1 MNGNSFFQTCLH
13 AILMSAFCIFFLT
26 GCQETLDSLEDGS
39 KQEISKSNE
48 DFHPHTDS
56 PVKEEKGKTFPAK
69 IVRVVDGDTVK
80 IKLANGNEETVR
92 LLLIDTPETVHPSK
106 PVQPF
111 GPEASKF
118 TKNLMPAGSTVEVE
132 TGIGERDKY
141 GRLLAYFYVDGKMVN
156 KLLLEKGLARVAY
169 VYAPN
174 TKYLDELQSI
184 QKQAQKER
192 IGIWSLEDY
201 ATSKGF
207 DDSKTIETS
216 KPKPE
221 TAEAL
226 TCTKPEIKGNINS
239 KGDKLYHIPSGQ
251 FYDITKAEEMF
262 CTEQEAQDAGFR
274 KSQR

>member
-1 MNGNSFFQTCLH
+1 MNGNSFIQTYLH
-13 AILMSAFCIFFLT
+13 AILMSAFCLFILT
-26 GCQETLDSLEDGS
+26 GCQGTVDSLGNGS
-39 KQEISKSNE
+39 TQETSKSNG
-48 DFHPHTDS
+48 DVQSSTDS
-56 PVKEEKGKTFPAK
+56 PVHEEKGETFTAK

-80 IKLANGNEETVR
+80 IKLENGNEETVR

-118 TKNLMPAGSTVEVE
+118 TKELMPAGSTVEVE

-141 GRLLAYFYVDGKMVN
+141 GRLLAYFYVNGKMVN
-156 KLLLEKGLARVAY
+156 ELLLEKGLARVAY

-174 TKYLDELQSI
+174 TKYLDELESI

-207 DDSKTIETS
+207 DDSKTDEAS
-216 KPKPE
+216 KGESTGTLACSNPK
-221 TAEAL
+221 
-226 TCTKPEIKGNINS
+226 IKGNINS
-239 KGDKLYHIPSGQ
+239 KGNKIYHLPSGQ
-251 FYDITKAEEMF
+251 YYDITKAEEMF
-262 CTEQEAQDAGFR
+262 CTEQDAQEAGFR

>member
-1 MNGNSFFQTCLH
+1 MNRNSFLRSCLH
-13 AILMSAFCIFFLT
+13 ALLVSSFCLFILT
-26 GCQETLDSLEDGS
+26 GCQGTLHDLSSSGSIQKESTPNNDS
-39 KQEISKSNE
+39 Q
-48 DFHPHTDS
+48 PHTDS
-56 PVKEEKGKTFPAK
+56 PDKEEKGKTFTAK

-174 TKYLDELQSI
+174 TKYLAELESI
-184 QKQAQKER
+184 QKQAQKGR
-192 IGIWSLEDY
+192 IGIWSIEDY

-207 DDSKTIETS
+207 DDSKTDEAPKEESIETTGCS
-216 KPKPE
+216 NPK
-221 TAEAL
+221 
-226 TCTKPEIKGNINS
+226 IKGNINS
-239 KGDKLYHIPSGQ
+239 KGYKIYHLPSGQ
-251 FYDITKAEEMF
+251 YYEITKPEKMF
-262 CTEQEAQDAGFR
+262 CNEQDAQDAGFR

>member
-1 MNGNSFFQTCLH
+1 
-13 AILMSAFCIFFLT
+13 MSAFCLFILT
-26 GCQETLDSLEDGS
+26 GCQGTVDSLGNGS
-39 KQEISKSNE
+39 TQETSKSNG
-48 DFHPHTDS
+48 DVQSSTDS
-56 PVKEEKGKTFPAK
+56 PVNEEKGETFTAK

-80 IKLANGNEETVR
+80 IKLENGNEETVR

-118 TKNLMPAGSTVEVE
+118 TKELMPAGSTVEVE

-141 GRLLAYFYVDGKMVN
+141 GRLLAYFYVNGKMVN
-156 KLLLEKGLARVAY
+156 ELLLEKGLARVAY

-174 TKYLDELQSI
+174 TKYLDELESI

-207 DDSKTIETS
+207 DDSKTDEAS
-216 KPKPE
+216 KVESTGTLACSNPK
-221 TAEAL
+221 
-226 TCTKPEIKGNINS
+226 IKGNINS
-239 KGDKLYHIPSGQ
+239 KGNKIYHLPSGQ
-251 FYDITKAEEMF
+251 YYDITKAEEMF
-262 CTEQEAQDAGFR
+262 CTEQDAQEAGFR